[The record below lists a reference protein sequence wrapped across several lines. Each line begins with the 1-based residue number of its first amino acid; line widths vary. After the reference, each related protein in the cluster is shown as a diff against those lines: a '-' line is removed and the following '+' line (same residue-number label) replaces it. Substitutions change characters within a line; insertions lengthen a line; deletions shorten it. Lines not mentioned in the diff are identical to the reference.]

1 MLKVIRIVIWVFLTL
16 IAWIW
21 VGSLISSPNTVAVI
35 VGIIMGLGWIV
46 LAIKTKCFTKFINY
60 EK

>member
-1 MLKVIRIVIWVFLTL
+1 MLNIIKFIIWLLLTL
-16 IAWIW
+16 GIWSW

-35 VGIIMGLGWIV
+35 IGIIMSLGWIV